1 MYRLRNNFRGGFTL
15 VELMMGL
22 LVMSIIFAALAG
34 LSLAMSKGWSAT
46 SAQDSLQV
54 ARRQTSTQMYYNIR
68 SAKFIGAATADDS
81 TSSGSGSG
89 NQGAVVIFWKG
100 DKDAGA
106 VMYAYQIAVIE
117 HDLATSTLRL
127 WQLPQAASGA
137 MTEFKGC
144 DVDDSGDVEKFK
156 KMNGVICQVIGR
168 NVSTVN
174 FKMLP
179 VTSTRQSQM
188 LEFQIRY
195 KSGEQEQLEY
205 GTATV
210 RVPQAPVPN

>member
-1 MYRLRNNFRGGFTL
+1 MYRLRNNFRAAFTL

-34 LSLAMSKGWSAT
+34 LSLALSKGWSAT

-54 ARRQTSTQMYYNIR
+54 ARRQTSTQMYYNVR
-68 SAKFIGAATADDS
+68 SAKFIGAATADNS
-81 TSSGSGSG
+81 NTSGGSS

-100 DKDAGA
+100 DKDAGT
-106 VMYAYQIAVIE
+106 VMYAYQIGVIE
-117 HDLATSTLRL
+117 HDIPTSTLRL
-127 WQLPQAASGA
+127 WQLPQSASAA

-156 KMNGVICQVIGR
+156 KMNGVTCQVIGR
-168 NVSTVN
+168 NVSSVS

-210 RVPQAPVPN
+210 RVPQAPVAN

>member
-1 MYRLRNNFRGGFTL
+1 MYRLRRNSRGGFTL

-34 LSLAMSKGWSAT
+34 LALAMSNGWSAT
-46 SAQDSLQV
+46 SSQDSLQV
-54 ARRQTSTQMYYNIR
+54 ARRQTSTQMYYNVR
-68 SAKFIGAATADDS
+68 SAKFIGAATADNSNTSGGS
-81 TSSGSGSG
+81 TT
-89 NQGAVVIFWKG
+89 QGAVVIFWKG
-100 DKDAGA
+100 DKDPGT

-117 HDLATSTLRL
+117 HDIATSTLRL
-127 WQLPQAASGA
+127 WQLPQTASGA

-144 DVDDSGDVEKFK
+144 DVDDSSDVDKFK
-156 KMNGVICQVIGR
+156 KMNGVTCQVIGR
-168 NVSTVN
+168 NVSSVS